1 MAGPAAVETPATTTT
16 EAPGAADEPAPGF
29 TFPLAEAADP
39 VEGNA
44 KGGNAKG
51 NVGATGRAARAG
63 RAGRAGRA
71 TPVCEGAIGIALR
84 EGRSRAVG
92 AAAAP
97 AGLADVVLGFKAA
110 EKISPP
116 TLVIEA
122 TVKVMSLRR
131 SLAIGGNSTAEL

>member
-16 EAPGAADEPAPGF
+16 EPPEAADEPAPGF
-29 TFPLAEAADP
+29 TFPLAEEADP

-44 KGGNAKG
+44 KGGNANG
-51 NVGATGRAARAG
+51 NVGATGRAGSG
-63 RAGRAGRA
+63 RRA
-71 TPVCEGAIGIALR
+71 TPLWEGAIGIALR

-116 TLVIEA
+116 TLEIEA